1 MIAEEHETPV
11 TARNRIRSVGS
22 LLVKAEM
29 DLKTARDAEVKA
41 KHEYESAKRAAT
53 LSPEAPKVERGRATV
68 ADKEAWVDHRC
79 DQLEFLFRVAEA
91 NRQAA
96 HDHFR
101 TVETQSMLAQALL
114 KSIDRAFSAG
124 TRDDQ

>member
-1 MIAEEHETPV
+1 MTAEEHETPV
-11 TARNRIRSVGS
+11 TARNRIRGIGS
-22 LLVKAEM
+22 QLVMAEQSLKA
-29 DLKTARDAEVKA
+29 ARDAEVRA
-41 KHEYESAKRAAT
+41 KHDYESAKRAAT
-53 LSPEAPKVERGRATV
+53 LSPEAPKVERGGATV
-68 ADKEAWVDHRC
+68 AEKEAWVDHRC

-114 KSIDRAFSAG
+114 KSIDRAFTAG